1 MLSSVISHPRP
12 ADFRKE
18 PSVHAWHVAVVFSG
32 FAHCVARRKLMGAG
46 SDVLF
51 ECPVGNLEALYC
63 LVRLISSWSISG
75 VGVKLL
81 LSQ

>member
-1 MLSSVISHPRP
+1 
-12 ADFRKE
+12 
-18 PSVHAWHVAVVFSG
+18 
-32 FAHCVARRKLMGAG
+32 MGAG

>member
-1 MLSSVISHPRP
+1 MSDLGR
-12 ADFRKE
+12 AQFCG
-18 PSVHAWHVAVVFSG
+18 VV
-32 FAHCVARRKLMGAG
+32 MGAG